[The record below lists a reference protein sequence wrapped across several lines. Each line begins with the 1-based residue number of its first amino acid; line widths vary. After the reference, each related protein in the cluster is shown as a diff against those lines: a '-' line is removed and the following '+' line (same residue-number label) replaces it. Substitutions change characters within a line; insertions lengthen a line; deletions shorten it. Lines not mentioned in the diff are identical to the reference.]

1 MSDLFSSAAG
11 TKRSAKHMTQAQVLT
26 VGNWLVENREL
37 VRQWSLK
44 ETVRAVHDALG
55 NQFSSEQISRLCG
68 SLGVEYRRPERRSE
82 QSTVVERVRELRH
95 WVIRLEG
102 ALMSAEH
109 KIAQL
114 QQALH
119 GLSHGG
125 GR

>member
-37 VRQWSLK
+37 VRRLNLK
-44 ETVRAVHDALG
+44 ETAKAIQEALG
-55 NQFSSEQISRLCG
+55 DQLSSHQVSRLCG
-68 SLGVEYRRPERRSE
+68 SLGVDYRQPEKRPD